1 MSGKKDFRFNPCR
14 GFILISQ
21 TFQQAIF
28 HHLRILYIYYMR
40 ICLFLLS
47 ILCSISLFAQEQ
59 DYTMPKPPRDY
70 DKEPAKNAAF
80 IELAGNAGLF
90 SLNYERLYLYRE
102 TFRMGARAGLAPN
115 FNGVYVEQVY
125 LLENNFIFFKN
136 PHHLELGIGA
146 TMQRRY
152 NERPG
157 TTDSYFWE
165 NIFFSV
171 WRCGYRYQKQDEG
184 FFLRA
189 GLTPVFMSRDA
200 LGFHPDYF
208 LMWGGASIGMSF

>member
-1 MSGKKDFRFNPCR
+1 MFLIRFYS
-14 GFILISQ
+14 L
-21 TFQQAIF
+21 
-28 HHLRILYIYYMR
+28 L
-40 ICLFLLS
+40 LLS
-47 ILCSISLFAQEQ
+47 IGAVKALAQEPE
-59 DYTMPKPPRDY
+59 YAIPRPPRDY
-70 DKEPAKNAAF
+70 EKDPAKNAMF

-102 TFRMGARAGLAPN
+102 KFRMGARAGLAPN
-115 FNGVYVEQVY
+115 FNGIYVEQVY

-136 PHHLELGIGA
+136 PHHLELGLGA

-165 NIFFSV
+165 NIFLSV
-171 WRCGYRYQKQDEG
+171 WRCGYRYQKQDDG